1 MIEIIITIL
10 LVIGGLFILVSLTN
24 RLIAKNPQKRF
35 VILIVAFLFAV
46 VLVFL
51 VPTFILLK
59 SFKVFSL
66 YSTIEKS
73 LIQTIGISQWLA
85 KGILLI
91 AFIPFIILPKWFFSF
106 RKTKRRAARAIFT
119 LYTAGYYL
127 AMYFLTQNI
136 YFAHGTGEAIKYYA
150 VTPEGY
156 RFFDSPGY
164 DSKYGIK
171 LEKVTPDI
179 ARVYEMTKGVP
190 ISSTPSNPDTMSAFF
205 DRYTGAPATW
215 YLQRPDGSF
224 EFFKNP
230 GYHPKYGTPLK
241 PVTPE
246 IVEQVEAQKAK
257 LKVEEM
263 RQSQQKEFEA
273 RLQKYLNP
281 SAKTL
286 AGKKSILLMVIDEAN
301 GSRKQNREYE
311 NDLKSLL
318 MSHGLLIATGLF
330 TPNFFA
336 DGYADA
342 LCGGQSKILNEL
354 LVNRYVDYL
363 LLVQQKTDF
372 SQDERL
378 GGLIS
383 TKVNVN
389 YQILRSKG
397 QLIKGENLTESGIG
411 SSEEEAVRNALSRIT
426 DRIIPSLKSL

>member
-1 MIEIIITIL
+1 
-10 LVIGGLFILVSLTN
+10 
-24 RLIAKNPQKRF
+24 
-35 VILIVAFLFAV
+35 
-46 VLVFL
+46 
-51 VPTFILLK
+51 
-59 SFKVFSL
+59 
-66 YSTIEKS
+66 
-73 LIQTIGISQWLA
+73 
-85 KGILLI
+85 LLI

-106 RKTKRRAARAIFT
+106 RKAKRRAARAIFT

-156 RFFDSPGY
+156 RFFDSPGF
-164 DSKYGIK
+164 DPKYGMK

-205 DRYTGAPATW
+205 DPYTGAPATW
-215 YLQRPDGSF
+215 YSQRPDGTL

-246 IVEQVEAQKAK
+246 IIQQFEAQKAK
-257 LKVEEM
+257 LEVNKM
-263 RQSQQKEFEA
+263 HASQQREFEA

-281 SAKTL
+281 SAKML
-286 AGKKSILLMVIDEAN
+286 AGKKSILLMVINEAN
-301 GSRKQNREYE
+301 GGRKQNKEYE

-383 TKVNVN
+383 AKVNIN
-389 YQILRSKG
+389 FQILRST
-397 QLIKGENLTESGIG
+397 GELKQAGSLDESGIG
-411 SSEEEAVRNALSRIT
+411 SSERESVRNALSRIA
-426 DRIIPSLKSL
+426 DKLILSVKSL